1 MSFFEGLQL
10 SVISMLITF
19 VLLYV
24 LALILGSFK
33 YVFDDKKKQNNVVVK
48 KEEIKKVETIG
59 VTYEE
64 LEKDEDMLV
73 ATMVATMEANGEN
86 KNSNFKVTR
95 VRQL

>member
-10 SVISMLITF
+10 SVISMLIVF
-19 VLLYV
+19 ILLYV
-24 LALILGSFK
+24 ISLVLESFK
-33 YVFDDKKKQNNVVVK
+33 YIFRDKKAKSSVVIK
-48 KEEIKKVETIG
+48 KEEIKKVETTG